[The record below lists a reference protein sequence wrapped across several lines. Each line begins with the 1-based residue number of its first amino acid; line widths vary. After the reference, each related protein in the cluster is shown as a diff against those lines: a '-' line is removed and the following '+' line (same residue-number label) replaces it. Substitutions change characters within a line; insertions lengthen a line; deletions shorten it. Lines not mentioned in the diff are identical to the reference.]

1 MPTQNIQE
9 ERPTETVDG
18 IKPSMRNCRS
28 CIHVPVC
35 EVYRT
40 LVRSMNEAEKTFGDI
55 VDISVI
61 HNKNNSF
68 IDMLAKSCT
77 QYKSP
82 VTDEVGG
89 I

>member
-1 MPTQNIQE
+1 MS
-9 ERPTETVDG
+9 TENVQDEPKEIVDG

-28 CIHVPVC
+28 CVHVPVC

-40 LVRSMNEAEKTFGDI
+40 LIRSMNEIDKTFGDI
-55 VDISVI
+55 VDIGVI
-61 HNKNNSF
+61 HNKDSSF
-68 IDMLAKSCT
+68 IDMLAKACT

-82 VTDEVGG
+82 VTDEIGG